1 VASLGSGIVLAYA
14 GYAILG
20 LMGAALVVVPM
31 LIVYAR
37 RSVASV

>member
-1 VASLGSGIVLAYA
+1 LAYA

-31 LIVYAR
+31 LLVAAR
-37 RSVASV
+37 RSAVTG